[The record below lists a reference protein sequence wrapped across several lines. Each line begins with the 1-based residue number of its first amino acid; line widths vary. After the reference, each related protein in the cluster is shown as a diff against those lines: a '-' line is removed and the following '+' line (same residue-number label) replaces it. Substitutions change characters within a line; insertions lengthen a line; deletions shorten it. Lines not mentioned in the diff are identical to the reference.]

1 MKKNTFY
8 LFTLLTLITGT
19 TFSQKTI
26 EITNQYPFDRTNE
39 MVEVKATDFGG
50 IKAANFILK
59 DENSQEVPYQLIY
72 SGKPT
77 PQSVVFPVTVKTGT
91 KVVYTITDGKP
102 ATVVAK
108 TFARFVPERKDD
120 FAWENDLAAYRMYGP
135 ALLAENPS
143 NGVDLWLKKTDEL
156 VVDSFYRG
164 ELKYGNSYHVDQGQ
178 GLDLYKVGKT
188 LGAGGVAPYT
198 DSTLWI
204 GSHFNSYKV
213 LENGPLRSVFT
224 LTYDTVNIKGKT
236 YKQELKITVDAGSV
250 LNKAVVKYTGE
261 KQTLQLAAGI
271 TLHDG
276 KGKLQKGTGMIIYG
290 EEAISNNNI
299 PSGQNFVSVVLPV
312 KETAY
317 KVQDL
322 HALLLSNYVPGTE
335 FTYYFG
341 GGWSEWKFPSQKDW
355 LAAVQQFSKQVK
367 YPLSVKVLLAPPAKA
382 PVTK

>member
-8 LFTLLTLITGT
+8 LFTLLTLISGT
-19 TFSQKTI
+19 VFSQKTI
-26 EITNQYPFDRTNE
+26 EITNQYPFDRVNE
-39 MVEVKATDFGG
+39 IVEIKATDFGG
-50 IKAANFILK
+50 LKAANFILK

-72 SGKPT
+72 SGKTT
-77 PQSVVFPVTVKTGT
+77 PLSIVFPVTVKTGT
-91 KVVYTITDGKP
+91 KVVYTISDGEPK
-102 ATVVAK
+102 TVEAK

-135 ALLAENPS
+135 ALVAENPS
-143 NGVDLWLKKTDEL
+143 NGVDLWLKKTEEL

-164 ELKYGNSYHVDQGQ
+164 EIKYGKSYHVDHGQ

-198 DSTLWI
+198 DSTLWV
-204 GSHFNSYKV
+204 GSHFNAYKV

-224 LTYDTVNIKGKT
+224 LTYDTVNIKGKK

-261 KQTLQLAAGI
+261 KQTMQLAAGI

-290 EEAISNNNI
+290 EEAVSNNNL
-299 PSGQNFVSVVLPV
+299 PSGQNFVSVVLSV

-322 HALLLSNYVPGTE
+322 HALLISNYVPGTE

-341 GGWSEWKFPSQKDW
+341 GGWSEWKFPTQKEW

-367 YPLSVKVLLAPPAKA
+367 YPLNVKVVQAAVAK
-382 PVTK
+382 

>member
-8 LFTLLTLITGT
+8 LLALMTLISGSL
-19 TFSQKTI
+19 FSQKTI

-39 MVEVKATDFGG
+39 MVEVKASDFGG

-59 DENSQEVPYQLIY
+59 DENGKEVPYQLIFK
-72 SGKPT
+72 GKT
-77 PQSVVFPVTVKTGT
+77 IPQSVVFPVTVKTGT

-102 ATVVAK
+102 ATVDAK
-108 TFARFVPERKDD
+108 TSARLVPERKDD

-143 NGVDLWLKKTDEL
+143 NGVDLWLKRTDEL

-164 ELKYGNSYHVDQGQ
+164 ELKYGKSYHIDHGQ
-178 GLDLYKVGKT
+178 GLDCYKVGKT

-224 LTYDTVNIKGKT
+224 LTYDTVNVKGKK
-236 YKQELKITVDAGSV
+236 YKQEITITVDAGSV
-250 LNKAVVKYTGE
+250 LNKAVVKLTGE
-261 KQTLQLAAGI
+261 KQTMQLATGV

-276 KGKLQKGTGMIIYG
+276 KGKLQKGTGLIIYG
-290 EEAISNNNI
+290 ENALANDV
-299 PSGQNFVSVVLPV
+299 PSGESYVAVVLPV

-317 KVQDL
+317 KLQDL
-322 HALLLSNYVPGTE
+322 HALFLSNYVPGTE

-341 GGWSEWKFPSQKDW
+341 GGWSSWKFPTQKDW
-355 LAAVQQFSKQVK
+355 LASVQQFSKQVK
-367 YPLSVKVLLAPPAKA
+367 YPLNVKVVLAPPT
-382 PVTK
+382 TK